1 MASPSSWIRGFSRI
15 VAGSVAER
23 CLFFESMLLQFTS
36 LPTVGSLRTLGCI
49 CLSGQMGRHVA
60 WTEGTHNW
68 QIQSLAILVSLWSF
82 QVTCF
87 VRTGF
92 LSPMKVTQLL
102 QRDLSMVKLQSEVK
116 SGIAKTIRNWKWPQ
130 ERAFLGPS
138 KGEVFQS
145 MRVEPVRVRCKAVDR
160 SQRFCHK
167 SAVLLRDS
175 LFFLHGQGRVEE
187 KVMKEQ
193 KQKIL
198 MDRSRLHFFAIVLTS
213 SSFFS
218 VFRVQYANM

>member
-1 MASPSSWIRGFSRI
+1 
-15 VAGSVAER
+15 
-23 CLFFESMLLQFTS
+23 
-36 LPTVGSLRTLGCI
+36 
-49 CLSGQMGRHVA
+49 MGGHVA
-60 WTEGTHNW
+60 WTEGSHNW
-68 QIQSLAILVSLWSF
+68 QIQSLDILVWLWRF

-92 LSPMKVTQLL
+92 MSPMKVTQLL

-116 SGIAKTIRNWKWPQ
+116 SGIAKTIRNWTWPQ

-167 SAVLLRDS
+167 SAVLLGDS
-175 LFFLHGQGRVEE
+175 LFFLHTQGRVEE

>member
-1 MASPSSWIRGFSRI
+1 M
-15 VAGSVAER
+15 
-23 CLFFESMLLQFTS
+23 
-36 LPTVGSLRTLGCI
+36 
-49 CLSGQMGRHVA
+49 
-60 WTEGTHNW
+60 
-68 QIQSLAILVSLWSF
+68 
-82 QVTCF
+82 
-87 VRTGF
+87 
-92 LSPMKVTQLL
+92 SPMKVTQLL

-116 SGIAKTIRNWKWPQ
+116 SGIAKTIRNWTWPQ

-167 SAVLLRDS
+167 SAVLLGDS
-175 LFFLHGQGRVEE
+175 LFFLHTQGRVEE